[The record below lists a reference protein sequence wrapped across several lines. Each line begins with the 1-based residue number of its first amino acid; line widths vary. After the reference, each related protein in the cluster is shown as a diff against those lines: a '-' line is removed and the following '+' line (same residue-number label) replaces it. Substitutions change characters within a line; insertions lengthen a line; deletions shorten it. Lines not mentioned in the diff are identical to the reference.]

1 MSSHFEPA
9 IDERHLTLTR
19 RAGASVE
26 LIASVLLA
34 LSTLVAV
41 TAVSIGIAR
50 AGVIG
55 CYLPMDSG
63 VRPVS
68 NV

>member
-1 MSSHFEPA
+1 MSSNFEPA
-9 IDERHLTLTR
+9 IDERNLRLTR

-26 LIASVLLA
+26 LIASLLLA
-34 LSTLVAV
+34 LSTLVAL

-50 AGVIG
+50 AGMIG
-55 CYLPMDSG
+55 CHLPMESG

-68 NV
+68 NA